1 MVFNMSD
8 MLKSV
13 VIHNLRGVRE
23 GLIEGL
29 EDVNILI
36 GRNGCGKS
44 TVLEAIYMASAW
56 VNPSDSLR
64 DVAKLD
70 YVISRR
76 TGRGFWRN
84 ARNVLWYNMNTNED
98 IVIRL
103 RFNGDKWLNF
113 HVFNFTRDAFES
125 VWAHVP
131 TGDFKFYNFY
141 NNRAVNPLTKS
152 YKGMGLTFKEK
163 LLSSLKAEISLLEN
177 VVFIDDS
184 ILSNPK
190 FVEKKIWPKLL
201 AKRLDKFVVKVI
213 REGFESDVED
223 ITYMPIGDDYVL
235 ALKLSRTTV
244 RVDDLGDGVRSAL
257 LLVSIFSVL
266 DKALVLME
274 DPELHQHPG
283 GLAVLMRFVLKVA
296 KERRL
301 QLIMSTHSIEFVN
314 IVRRL
319 CDELGL
325 RLRVFFLERS
335 SDGVIDVRVLNGVD
349 VDTLLKLGLDPR
361 FLDVI

>member
-1 MVFNMSD
+1 M
-8 MLKSV
+8 
-13 VIHNLRGVRE
+13 
-23 GLIEGL
+23 
-29 EDVNILI
+29 
-36 GRNGCGKS
+36 
-44 TVLEAIYMASAW
+44 
-56 VNPSDSLR
+56 
-64 DVAKLD
+64 
-70 YVISRR
+70 
-76 TGRGFWRN
+76 
-84 ARNVLWYNMNTNED
+84 
-98 IVIRL
+98 
-103 RFNGDKWLNF
+103 
-113 HVFNFTRDAFES
+113 
-125 VWAHVP
+125 
-131 TGDFKFYNFY
+131 
-141 NNRAVNPLTKS
+141 NPLTKS
-152 YKGMGLTFKEK
+152 YKGIGLTFKEK

-244 RVDDLGDGVRSAL
+244 RVDDLGDGVRSVL

-274 DPELHQHPG
+274 DPELHQYPS

-314 IVRRL
+314 IVRKL

-325 RLRVFFLERS
+325 SLRVFFLERS

-361 FLDVI
+361 LLGIV